1 LIRGRLE
8 ADRFFLFA
16 EYLYLPELALVFFDA
31 VFKIIQERFGGCRV
45 QDDTGMDL
53 GLSHAGRKAGKV
65 NDEFSRRKIYDLQ
78 IGINFIRE
86 IIPER
91 YFDLLWS
98 ALWLLHK
105 ISSLNFSHKSIT
117 IQPKVNSKKE
127 SGLSVDK
134 PRIDE
139 IFSHM
144 GGNSIIIVGDLMMDR
159 YLWGD
164 VNRISPEAP
173 VPVVEVRNETL
184 LLGGAANVAVNIR
197 KLEDE
202 PYLVGVVGNDL
213 RSETF
218 NILLGDNGI
227 RSDGIVMDN
236 ARPTTIKTR
245 IIAHNQ
251 QVVRAD
257 HETTEDISRETE
269 EEILAKIKAKISE
282 AKGLIISDYGKGV
295 ITKKLLGSIISICR
309 DNGVFIAVDPKDV
322 NFKSYKKVSIIT
334 PNHHEAGFAYGKR
347 IRNEDDLK
355 EVGWGLLKLLDA
367 ESLLITRGPEGMALF
382 EKSGNLT
389 FLPTAA
395 RQVYDVTGAGDT
407 VISAI
412 VSAISAGANL
422 PEAAYISNHAAGIVV
437 AEVGTA
443 QATKANLMKEINKRL
458 KGNNNG

>member
-1 LIRGRLE
+1 MI
-8 ADRFFLFA
+8 
-16 EYLYLPELALVFFDA
+16 V
-31 VFKIIQERFGGCRV
+31 ER
-45 QDDTGMDL
+45 Q
-53 GLSHAGRKAGKV
+53 
-65 NDEFSRRKIYDLQ
+65 
-78 IGINFIRE
+78 
-86 IIPER
+86 
-91 YFDLLWS
+91 
-98 ALWLLHK
+98 
-105 ISSLNFSHKSIT
+105 
-117 IQPKVNSKKE
+117 
-127 SGLSVDK
+127 
-134 PRIDE
+134 RIDE

-144 GGNSIIIVGDLMMDR
+144 GGNSIIILGDLMMDR

-197 KLEDE
+197 KLGDN
-202 PYLVGVVGNDL
+202 PHLVGVVGNDL

-236 ARPTTIKTR
+236 SRPTTIKTR

-257 HETTEDISRETE
+257 HETTEDISREIE
-269 EEILAKIKAKISE
+269 KEIFAKIKAKISD

-295 ITKKLLGSIISICR
+295 ITKKLLGSLINLCR
-309 DNGVFIAVDPKDV
+309 ENGVFIAVDPKDV
-322 NFKSYKKVSIIT
+322 NFKSYKRVSVIT

-355 EVGWGLLKLLDA
+355 EVGWGLLRLLDA

-382 EKSGNLT
+382 EKSGSLT

-395 RQVYDVTGAGDT
+395 RRVYDVTGAGDT

-412 VSAISAGANL
+412 VSAVAAGASL
-422 PEAAYISNHAAGIVV
+422 PEAAYISNQAAGLVV
-437 AEVGTA
+437 AELGTA
-443 QATKANLMKEINKRL
+443 QTTKEALMKEINKRL

>member
-1 LIRGRLE
+1 LI
-8 ADRFFLFA
+8 
-16 EYLYLPELALVFFDA
+16 V
-31 VFKIIQERFGGCRV
+31 ER
-45 QDDTGMDL
+45 Q
-53 GLSHAGRKAGKV
+53 
-65 NDEFSRRKIYDLQ
+65 
-78 IGINFIRE
+78 
-86 IIPER
+86 
-91 YFDLLWS
+91 
-98 ALWLLHK
+98 
-105 ISSLNFSHKSIT
+105 
-117 IQPKVNSKKE
+117 
-127 SGLSVDK
+127 
-134 PRIDE
+134 RIDE

-144 GGNSIIIVGDLMMDR
+144 GGNSIIILGDLMMDR

-197 KLEDE
+197 KLGDN
-202 PYLVGVVGNDL
+202 PHLVGVVGNDL

-236 ARPTTIKTR
+236 SRPTTIKTR

-257 HETTEDISRETE
+257 HETTEDISREIE
-269 EEILAKIKAKISE
+269 KEIFAKIKAKISD

-295 ITKKLLGSIISICR
+295 ITKKLLGSLINLCR
-309 DNGVFIAVDPKDV
+309 ENGVFIAVDPKDV
-322 NFKSYKKVSIIT
+322 NFKSYKRVSVIT

-355 EVGWGLLKLLDA
+355 EVGWGLLRLLDA

-382 EKSGNLT
+382 EKSGSLT

-395 RQVYDVTGAGDT
+395 RRVYDVTGAGDT

-412 VSAISAGANL
+412 VSAVAAGASL
-422 PEAAYISNHAAGIVV
+422 PEAAYISNQAAGLVV
-437 AEVGTA
+437 AELGTA
-443 QATKANLMKEINKRL
+443 QTTKEALMKEINKRL